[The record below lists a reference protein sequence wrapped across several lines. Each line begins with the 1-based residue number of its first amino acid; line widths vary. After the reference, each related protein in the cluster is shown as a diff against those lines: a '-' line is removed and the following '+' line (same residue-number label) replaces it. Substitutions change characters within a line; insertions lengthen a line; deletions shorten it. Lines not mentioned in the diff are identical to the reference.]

1 MKKIYVLALL
11 LTIGSLGYS
20 QKATLKLSS
29 FNGVDAFGPFEIEL
43 IKSETE
49 YIEIDYRGID
59 KENVISEVQ
68 RGVIKLKL
76 KNRHYFSDWDEHDYH
91 KSEYVVVK
99 IYYKDIDII
108 EAQAGALVTSR
119 ERLKSKY
126 LTIESSM
133 GAEVTLD
140 VIVKEI
146 NTKTSMGGILD
157 ISGQAEKLDAYAN
170 MGGVLKA
177 SHLESKIV
185 FVKATMGADV
195 IVNVIDELDASAGFG
210 ASVDYVGG
218 PTVRHTNKSMG
229 GEVHRRGSLKN

>member
-1 MKKIYVLALL
+1 MKKIYVLALFL
-11 LTIGSLGYS
+11 AIGSVGYS
-20 QKATLKLSS
+20 QKTTLKLTS

-43 IKSETE
+43 IKSEIE

-59 KENVISEVQ
+59 KEKVISEVQ
-68 RGVIKLKL
+68 RGVVKLKL
-76 KNRHYFSDWDEHDYH
+76 KTSHFFSDWDEHEYR
-91 KSEYVVVK
+91 KSEYVLVK
-99 IYYKDIDII
+99 VYYKDIDII

-146 NTKTSMGGILD
+146 NTKTTMGGILD
-157 ISGQAEKLDAYAN
+157 ISGQAEKLEAYAN

-195 IVNVIDELDASAGFG
+195 IVNVIDELEASAGFG
-210 ASVDYVGG
+210 AVIDYVGG
-218 PTVRHTNKSMG
+218 PSVRHTNKSMG
-229 GEVHRRGSLKN
+229 GEVHRRGN